1 MKEKKILIENAGQV
15 GFRFRQFRQSILKTQ
30 SELAESGMFSQKRIL
45 FIENGI
51 SLPSL
56 EELSYLVDTYRLD
69 LNWLVSGEG
78 EMFVAN
84 IADKESNKETNET
97 CQVFHEMI
105 EDAHTDPGIKEGIL
119 LRYSELKRLKEFEET
134 KSGNKS
140 RKK

>member
-1 MKEKKILIENAGQV
+1 MKEEIIQIANASQV

-30 SELAESGMFSQKRIL
+30 TELAESGVFSQRRIS
-45 FIENGI
+45 FIENGL
-51 SLPSL
+51 SFPNLD
-56 EELSYLVDTYRLD
+56 ELSYLVETYKLD

-78 EMFVAN
+78 EMFLAN
-84 IADKESNKETNET
+84 ITAKETDET
-97 CQVFHEMI
+97 CKVFHEMI
-105 EDAHTDPGIKEGIL
+105 EEAHTDPGIKEAIL